1 MRQIQIDKSL
11 DYYGEQIS
19 YKVSGTVEGVQ
30 QLVNEYQPKKVIFT
44 DTSRYKDFDACLIM
58 LPAHGFKFIFCS
70 TKNRRCFFVYLRNLD
85 KY

>member
-19 YKVSGTVEGVQ
+19 YRVSGTVEGVQ

-44 DTSRYKDFDACLIM
+44 ETSRYEDFNACLDYITGTLVEVYFLFDEEQAM
-58 LPAHGFKFIFCS
+58 LFRLSKKF
-70 TKNRRCFFVYLRNLD
+70 R
-85 KY
+85 

>member
-44 DTSRYKDFDACLIM
+44 DTSRYKDFDACLDYVTGTWVQVYFLFDEEQAM
-58 LPAHGFKFIFCS
+58 LFRLSKKF
-70 TKNRRCFFVYLRNLD
+70 R
-85 KY
+85 